1 MLDKSKHIEHEQLI
15 VCYINGEANDK
26 DKKLLLKWLKEKP
39 EHMQEFDRLRSI
51 AKALSS
57 KPDMSRFDL
66 ENAISKFEE
75 AITTES
81 KTIQFETKTKKTIWW
96 RISSAAA
103 VAIILLGLFFFK
115 FNKPQI
121 QVLAQA
127 DDVAKEL
134 TLADGTFALLS
145 PNSQLTASEDF
156 GSKHRKLTLKGEVYV
171 KVKHDSEHPFII
183 EVNDVNIT
191 DIGTAFKVTADSLSG
206 NVSVKVDEGIV
217 QLDYAGKTQ
226 ILHAGEFAFVRAKER
241 QIQSGKTELKPLRK
255 QIEGSLTFENTPLN
269 IVVERLNSRYNVKF
283 ALESPEL
290 SQQCIYASFD
300 DSMSVEEVTELLQA
314 ILNVKVNNE
323 NGVLKISQA
332 E

>member
-1 MLDKSKHIEHEQLI
+1 MQDKSKHIEHEQLI

-26 DKKLLLKWLKEKP
+26 EKELLLKWLKEKP

-51 AKALSS
+51 AKAVSS

-66 ENAISKFEE
+66 EKAISRFEE
-75 AITTES
+75 SITTES
-81 KTIQFETKTKKTIWW
+81 KTVQFQTKTKKTIWW
-96 RISSAAA
+96 TISSAAA
-103 VAIILLGLFFFK
+103 VAIILLGLFFGE

-121 QVLAQA
+121 QILAQA

-134 TLADGTFALLS
+134 TLADGTIALLS
-145 PNSQLTASEDF
+145 PNSQLFASEDF
-156 GSKHRKLTLKGEVYV
+156 GSKHRKLILQGEVYV
-171 KVKHDSEHPFII
+171 QVKHDAEHPFII

-217 QLDYAGKTQ
+217 QIDYAGKTQ
-226 ILHAGEFAFVRAKER
+226 IIHAGEFACVKAKER
-241 QIQSGKTELKPLRK
+241 QIQSGKTELKPLRE
-255 QIEGSLTFENTPLN
+255 QIEDEMIFENIPLN
-269 IVVERLNSRYNVKF
+269 IVVERLNLKYNVKF
-283 ALESPEL
+283 VLESPKL
-290 SQQCIYASFD
+290 SQQRIYASFD

-314 ILNVKVNNE
+314 ILNVKVCDE